1 MALEAATAQRLD
13 CCNTAS
19 RTLRYRIALLVL
31 LPTAAALA
39 PQPQPRSTP
48 TKGNNGLAVDGAVD
62 SSEFPGVALDVS
74 AAFFRSESRL
84 SRDVAVL
91 AAAYATRRVDG
102 RPRVVDACAGS
113 GARSLRYAR
122 DLPRGCDV
130 LANEPNDETRLR
142 SNVEALA
149 STTSTFDFA
158 SGDAAALLKRH
169 ARTFDVVDVDS
180 FGLSGD
186 VAAAVGAAR
195 DGGLV
200 LATTTGAAAAG
211 ARGAAAR
218 AALKARLGC
227 DAASTPAQNELGLR
241 MLCGAVARAALAEGA
256 ALEPVVSLYA
266 AHGPVFRVAAV
277 VDRRPSPAAVARTA
291 AFATSSL
298 VFSPDGAAT
307 AAPAA
312 PDAGGDVAGP
322 VWTGPL
328 QGRAALLAMRADA
341 AGRGW
346 LGDRGH
352 GRALGRLLDV
362 LVAEADAPDLDA
374 RLYASLDD
382 VARRAGVATPGGRA
396 MRAAVEALGY
406 RAAPTHVD
414 GKGLKTDAPMAAL
427 LAAARAATSRG
438 T

>member
-1 MALEAATAQRLD
+1 M
-13 CCNTAS
+13 
-19 RTLRYRIALLVL
+19 ALLVL

-149 STTSTFDFA
+149 SATSTFDFA

-307 AAPAA
+307 AVA
-312 PDAGGDVAGP
+312 DATEGLDDDVAGP

-341 AGRGW
+341 DGRGW

-352 GRALGRLLDV
+352 GRALGRFLDV

-427 LAAARAATSRG
+427 LAAARAATSSG